1 MAESWRLTERERR
14 GAWTAAAAVASTF
27 FGSFA
32 PAVMWGFD
40 YVYDRRDLIFGTGG
54 VPARAVA
61 ADGSLVRLSSL
72 GQADRGQSTPLTIV
86 INLDA
91 SALNLGLKKGDP
103 VSVVVTGH
111 SYVQSRSGLVVPARV
126 GEPVTVGI
134 PRGSYSVAAFG
145 SRQGSLFAASD
156 PYRAVGGSDTPL
168 LSGRRQLAVPLTAR
182 EPLIRLSARTPRAL
196 GNVSAP
202 LGNRLLSL
210 PAPKTC
216 VRCGQP
222 IDAGTTPLAHVLT
235 CQGRPARTW
244 GNPAVGRRAV
254 TRPPVTSLATRGRL
268 SDLRLPTFRCP
279 ECSAVFY
286 SQKALDDHRAAP
298 YKCDRCFQRFAT
310 DAALK
315 SHFAIMHPIVKWWR
329 DFW

>member
-1 MAESWRLTERERR
+1 MAEPWRLTEREKR

-27 FGSFA
+27 FGPFA

-54 VPARAVA
+54 APAQAVA
-61 ADGSLVRLSSL
+61 ADGSLVRLSAL
-72 GQADRGQSTPLTIV
+72 GQADEQQSTPLTIA

-91 SALNLGLKKGDP
+91 SALNLGLKNGDP

-145 SRQGSLFAASD
+145 SRQGSLFATSD
-156 PYRAVGGSDTPL
+156 PYRAVGGSNTLL

-182 EPLIRLSARTPRAL
+182 EPLIRLSARTPRTL
-196 GNVSAP
+196 GNLSAP
-202 LGNRLLSL
+202 LGNRPLSL

-216 VRCGQP
+216 VKCGQP
-222 IDAGTTPLAHVLT
+222 IDVSTTPLAHVLT

-244 GNPAVGRRAV
+244 ASPAVSRPAV
-254 TRPPVTSLATRGRL
+254 TRPVVTGPAPPGTLGN
-268 SDLRLPTFRCP
+268 LRLPTFRCP

-310 DAALK
+310 SADLN

>member
-1 MAESWRLTERERR
+1 MAESWRLTERDRR

-27 FGSFA
+27 FGPFA

-40 YVYDRRDLIFGTGG
+40 YLYDRRDLIFGTGG
-54 VPARAVA
+54 APAQAVA
-61 ADGSLVRLSSL
+61 ADGSQVRLSAL
-72 GQADRGQSTPLTIV
+72 GQADWRQSTPLTIV

-91 SALNLGLKKGDP
+91 SALNLGLQNGDP

-134 PRGSYSVAAFG
+134 PHGSYSVAAFG

-182 EPLIRLSARTPRAL
+182 EPFIRLSAKTPRTL
-196 GNVSAP
+196 GGLSTP
-202 LGNRLLSL
+202 LGNGLLSL

-216 VRCGQP
+216 VKCGQP
-222 IDAGTTPLAHVLT
+222 INVGITPLAHVLS

-244 GNPAVGRRAV
+244 ASPAV
-254 TRPPVTSLATRGRL
+254 TRPAVTGLAIPGML
-268 SDLRLPTFRCP
+268 GNLRLPTFTCP
-279 ECSAVFY
+279 ECNAVFY
-286 SQKALDDHRAAP
+286 SQKTLDDHRAAP

-310 DAALK
+310 SADLN
-315 SHFAIMHPIVKWWR
+315 SHFAIMHPIAKWWR